1 MLVPHTSALHL
12 AVELDGVKHGDIVS
26 CSNLTFSA
34 TVSPAFYESGNQV
47 FIDSEHEMR
56 DMRLFP
62 VCRWARNADLDKLPA
77 DYRVLCGDIY
87 ADQKYNKI

>member
-1 MLVPHTSALHL
+1 MKYAAALVPHTSALHL

-56 DMRLFP
+56 DMDP
-62 VCRWARNADLDKLPA
+62 CVLDKA
-77 DYRVLCGDIY
+77 FT
-87 ADQKYNKI
+87 